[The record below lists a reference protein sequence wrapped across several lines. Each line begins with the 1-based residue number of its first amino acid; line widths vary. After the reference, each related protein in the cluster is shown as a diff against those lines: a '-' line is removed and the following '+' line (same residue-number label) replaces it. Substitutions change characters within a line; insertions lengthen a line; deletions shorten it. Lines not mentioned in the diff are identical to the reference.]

1 MHDCGAECIYVCMSV
16 CMHACVSVVY
26 VCMCQCMHVCTCYV
40 LMYVCM
46 HLCMCMRRC
55 VCVCM
60 MYVHN
65 NVPLLQVGLH
75 NHNTH
80 MMPTHTHTYAHTP
93 GHPQT
98 SKKSAQHESY
108 PNWTKSRM
116 AQRSFEERPWP
127 GSVAVNVGSFTV
139 PEICSL
145 ILNTTMLYIV
155 P

>member
-1 MHDCGAECIYVCMSV
+1 
-16 CMHACVSVVY
+16 
-26 VCMCQCMHVCTCYV
+26 
-40 LMYVCM
+40 
-46 HLCMCMRRC
+46 
-55 VCVCM
+55 M

-80 MMPTHTHTYAHTP
+80 MMPTHTHTHTP

-108 PNWTKSRM
+108 PNWTKSRT
-116 AQRSFEERPWP
+116 AQRSFEESPWP

-145 ILNTTMLYIV
+145 ILYTTISYIV
-155 P
+155 L